1 MCNKGG
7 HNNSSYLLLVVVVV
21 LLLHDKLFCIAKLYS
36 IAVWLLN
43 LNVYVAVLCAGEC
56 EYC

>member
-1 MCNKGG
+1 M
-7 HNNSSYLLLVVVVV
+7 V